1 MSADPN
7 DELPTDGESL
17 DALLREARWPSATQP
32 TVARLTQHW
41 EKVWAARRRR
51 EMLTRRVAGLAVAV
65 MLLGGATIGWLRVR
79 PADKSIAE
87 AEGRTKAAP
96 ERSAPHIERNPVGT
110 TSPRSIDTA
119 RHETRR
125 PTVTVQTAAG
135 GRAKESSPVSE
146 STVNLAPWRPPN
158 ELESLMLAASD
169 RNRRRSLASAKT
181 ARPSTKQKAASE
193 SLVRSSGKGHRKSSP
208 ATDAKSAEAAIV
220 AGAVKLLVSDSKAD
234 VARVSAQI
242 RTDAPKHEQFLLA
255 TLDRGKAPEQIAAL
269 RLLAEIGSAAAI
281 GPTLRAAAVPELHR
295 AAIGTLVRIA
305 DSSIV
310 GELVLGEQN
319 ADLQRTLL
327 STLLSRGEPTSLEQF
342 LNFVANERTAEA
354 SLAAALSLKNPPM
367 DLLFSSLSDPLEA
380 RRIAAAR
387 VIGRIDGDATTRRL
401 IAMVESGVNRHEACI
416 ALLSSR
422 GTEAVR
428 YVDAA
433 AQRDPTLA
441 SVLSGA
447 RWFTSSDVRPRS

>member
-1 MSADPN
+1 MSADRN

-32 TVARLTQHW
+32 AVARLTQHW
-41 EKVWAARRRR
+41 ESVWAARRRR
-51 EMLTRRVAGLAVAV
+51 EMLMRRAAGLAVAA

-87 AEGRTKAAP
+87 AKGRTKAAP

-110 TSPRSIDTA
+110 TSPQSVDTA

-125 PTVTVQTAAG
+125 PTVNVQTVAS
-135 GRAKESSPVSE
+135 GRAKESKP
-146 STVNLAPWRPPN
+146 STELAADLASSRPPN

-169 RNRRRSLASAKT
+169 RNRRHSLASAK
-181 ARPSTKQKAASE
+181 AAQPSAKQKAASE
-193 SLVRSSGKGHRKSSP
+193 SIVRSSGKGHQSSP

-220 AGAVKLLVSDSKAD
+220 AGAVKRLVSDSRAD
-234 VARVSAQI
+234 VASVSAQI
-242 RTDAPKHEQFLLA
+242 RTAGPRHEEFLLA

-269 RLLAEIGSAAAI
+269 RLLAEIGSAAAV

-327 STLLSRGEPTSLEQF
+327 AALLSRGEPASLEQF
-342 LNFVANERTAEA
+342 LNLVANDRTAEA
-354 SLAAALSLKNPPM
+354 ALAAAQSLKNPPM

-387 VIGRIDGDATTRRL
+387 VIGRIDGAATTRRL

-422 GTEAVR
+422 GKEAVR

-441 SVLSGA
+441 GVLSGA
-447 RWFTSSDVRPRS
+447 RWFTSSDVPPRS